1 MWRFIHLFLVFTS
14 NSLCLRPYS
23 LCLRPIPCVYVHIPC
38 VYVQFLV
45 FRSIFLVFTSNSLCL
60 CPYSLCLVQFLVFT
74 SNSLCLRPIPC
85 VYVHIPCVYVQ
96 FLVFTSIFLVFMYK
110 CFLGYSVMRTL
121 TWNFFVSSKIGFLLT
136 STVVSI
142 DLNHL
147 NEVTPLCIYIFT
159 LLLYIAVN
167 TTILEYNINATCF
180 DLQ

>member
-1 MWRFIHLFLVFTS
+1 M
-14 NSLCLRPYS
+14 
-23 LCLRPIPCVYVHIPC
+23 
-38 VYVQFLV
+38 
-45 FRSIFLVFTSNSLCL
+45 SIFLVLSPIPCI
-60 CPYSLCLVQFLVFT
+60 YVQFLVFT